1 MESSLALIVQ
11 SAPRLATGAFMTFII
26 SLLALVIG
34 FFGGTILGVFQCK
47 KMRIRFVGWFFDG
60 YVLLI
65 RGTPLYVQLL
75 IIYFAIPQ
83 LVGINFSP
91 FFAGVITLGFNSTAY
106 VAEIV
111 RAGINSISLGQWEA
125 AMVLGYSKQATFRS
139 IILPQMLRNVLPA
152 LASEMINLVKESSI
166 LALIGFAELTKV
178 AKDIVSR
185 ELAPMT
191 IYGVTALIY
200 LFFTLL
206 LTIIVY
212 QLEKRMKS

>member
-1 MESSLALIVQ
+1 MDSLALIIQ
-11 SAPRLATGAFMTFII
+11 SLPRLMSGAFMTFVI
-26 SLLALVIG
+26 SLLALFIG
-34 FFGGTILGVFQCK
+34 FIGGTGLGIFQCK
-47 KMRIRFVGWFFDG
+47 KMRIPVLGWFFDG
-60 YVLLI
+60 YVLLV

-75 IIYFAIPQ
+75 IMYFAVPQ
-83 LVGINFSP
+83 LLGINFSP
-91 FFAGVITLGFNSTAY
+91 FVAGVITLGLNSTAY

-111 RAGINSISLGQWEA
+111 RAGINSISVGQWEA
-125 AMVLGYSKQATFRS
+125 ATVLGYSNQATFVA

-178 AKDIVSR
+178 SKDIVAR

-191 IYGVTALIY
+191 IYGLTALIY
-200 LFFTLL
+200 LLFTLV
-206 LTIIVY
+206 LTLVVY